1 LAAPEAPLLEVRGA
15 CRRFGERAALDGL
28 DLAARPGEL
37 LALLGPNGAGKTTLL
52 RAICGRLALDQ
63 GRISVGGRDPR
74 RDPAARAL
82 VGLVPQAIAL
92 YGGLSVRA
100 NLAIF
105 ARLSG
110 VSGRRVATAVDAA
123 LAWSGL
129 RERADDAVR
138 ELSGGMQRR
147 VNIAAGTLHEP
158 ALLLLDEP
166 TVGLDPSVRG
176 AIHEVLRSLRQ
187 RGMAIVMTT
196 HDLHEAG
203 DLADRVAFVT
213 GGRVRAEGVPA
224 ALVGE
229 VFAGASEVRL
239 LLREPPGPALT
250 GVLARAGLLG
260 TGQARLWVGAL
271 AGGMGELGA
280 LRELLDHADVPVA
293 ELRLR
298 EPGLDSVFL
307 RLTGQALR

>member
-1 LAAPEAPLLEVRGA
+1 MSAADVPLLQVDGA

-28 DLAARPGEL
+28 DLTVRRGEL

-52 RAICGRLALDQ
+52 RAICGRLALDAGSIAVA
-63 GRISVGGRDPR
+63 GRNPR
-74 RDPAARAL
+74 REPAARAL
-82 VGLVPQAIAL
+82 IGLVPQAIAL
-92 YGGLSVRA
+92 YPALSVRA

-110 VSGRRVATAVDAA
+110 VRGRRLGPAVDAA
-123 LAWSGL
+123 LDWSGL
-129 RERADDAVR
+129 LDRADDPLR

-147 VNIAAGTLHEP
+147 INIAAGTLHDP

-166 TVGLDPSVRG
+166 TVGLDPAVRG
-176 AIHEVLRSLRQ
+176 AIHDVLRTLRQ

-224 ALVGE
+224 ALVDE
-229 VFAGASEVRL
+229 VFGGASEVHL
-239 LLREPPGPALT
+239 LLRQPPGPALT

-260 TGQARLWVGAL
+260 TGQARLWVGVL
-271 AGGMGELGA
+271 AGGMSELGA
-280 LRELLDHADVPVA
+280 MRDLLERADVPVE

-307 RLTGQALR
+307 RLTGQALQ